1 MWDGWVEGRAIW
13 SLGARAGADL
23 GSETLP
29 MGLAVG
35 REGDRTLFLF
45 IETRS
50 SVGGLH
56 RFLFLEYPC
65 IEIGKDGSADTVYQG
80 KLPQGESIERRRRD
94 GSQ

>member
-1 MWDGWVEGRAIW
+1 MD
-13 SLGARAGADL
+13 ARAGADL

-45 IETRS
+45 IEIHS
-50 SVGGLH
+50 SAGGLH
-56 RFLFLEYPC
+56 RFLFLGYPS
-65 IEIGKDGSADTVYQG
+65 IEIGKYGSANTVYQG
-80 KLPQGESIERRRRD
+80 KLPQGESIERRRID

>member
-56 RFLFLEYPC
+56 RFFVSWIP
-65 IEIGKDGSADTVYQG
+65 VH
-80 KLPQGESIERRRRD
+80 RD
-94 GSQ
+94 WEGWQRGYSLSRQIAAR